1 MIDQIR
7 TTMRTPSAVGI
18 VRAVALLAAQGD
30 IAPGDRLPTIRG
42 LAKGLGVS
50 SSTVGEAWRTLAAQ
64 GILDTQGRRGTFLRE
79 VTGHE
84 PVRHFRHVFGA
95 DVRIDLSTGYPD
107 PELLPDLRPF
117 LRTLI
122 EGPRYEG
129 YPELTME
136 PELANLLRS
145 LWPFTPQALT
155 LGTDALITIGELLPV
170 LTHYGD
176 RVVIGTSEFAPYL
189 DLFERFGLE
198 CIAVPQDEHG
208 LDVNAV
214 AEAVRAGATLT
225 LVQPRVHN
233 PTGLVMS
240 PDRLERI
247 AKVCRDNDSRIL
259 EIDHFGR
266 LGSSPSMSA
275 AHTAPLQTVHIRT
288 FSKDL
293 HPDLRVCAFAG
304 PPDVVERVQQRRI
317 GGSWISCV
325 NQRLLAAMLASPDVP
340 PMVLASK
347 TIYDTRRNTF
357 IDALNAHSVAV
368 ESRDGF
374 NVWVPVKSEQ
384 AALIYLASRGISAAP
399 GSPFQS
405 GRDGSP
411 HIRVSIAQMSDGH
424 EKIADAI
431 ANAARTR
438 RLGAHKP
445 NLYGADEGDGG
456 SQWGSA
462 S

>member
-7 TTMRTPSAVGI
+7 TALRTPSAEGI
-18 VRAVALLAAQGD
+18 VRAVSVLAAQGD
-30 IAPGDRLPTIRG
+30 IAPGERLPTIRS
-42 LAKGLGVS
+42 LAKGIGVS
-50 SSTVGEAWRTLAAQ
+50 SSTVGEAWRTLAAR
-64 GILDTQGRRGTFLRE
+64 GILDTQGRRGTFLRK
-79 VTGHE
+79 VTSDE
-84 PVRHFRHVFGA
+84 PVRHFRQVFGA

-117 LRTLI
+117 LRELV

-136 PELANLLRS
+136 PELADLLRS

-155 LGTDALITIGELLPV
+155 LGADALITIGELLPV
-170 LTHYGD
+170 LTNYGEQ
-176 RVVIGTSEFAPYL
+176 VVVGTSEFAPYL

-198 CIAVPQDEHG
+198 CIPVPQDKDG

-214 AEAVRAGATLT
+214 ADAVQAGAKLT

-233 PTGLVMS
+233 PTGVVMS
-240 PDRLERI
+240 PDRLEQI

-259 EIDHFGR
+259 EVDHFGQ
-266 LGSSPSMSA
+266 LGSSPAMSA
-275 AHTAPLQTVHIRT
+275 ANTAPLQTVHIRT

-304 PPDVVERVQQRRI
+304 PTDVVERVQQRRI
-317 GGSWISCV
+317 GGSWISRV

-340 PMVLASK
+340 PMVLANK
-347 TIYDTRRNTF
+347 AIYDTRRSAF
-357 IDALNAHSVAV
+357 IDALNANDVAV

-374 NVWVPVKSEQ
+374 NVWVPVRSEE

-405 GRDGSP
+405 DRDGSP
-411 HIRVSIAQMSDGH
+411 HIRVSIARMSEGY
-424 EKIADAI
+424 EEIGDAI

-438 RLGAHKP
+438 RLSAHKP
-445 NLYGADEGDGG
+445 SL
-456 SQWGSA
+456 
-462 S
+462 